1 MLSKI
6 KNLNLDDAENIEPGV
21 LVQNEKAYSYFIVK
35 FKQHYEVYL
44 YDDDN
49 DTLVKGTDKKL
60 EVAQMKATNE
70 LNKIC

>member
-6 KNLNLDDAENIEPGV
+6 KNLNLDDVKHIEPGIMV
-21 LVQNEKAYSYFIVK
+21 RNNKAYSYFIVK

-49 DTLVKGTDKKL
+49 ETLVKGTDKKL
-60 EVAQMKATNE
+60 EVAQEKATDE